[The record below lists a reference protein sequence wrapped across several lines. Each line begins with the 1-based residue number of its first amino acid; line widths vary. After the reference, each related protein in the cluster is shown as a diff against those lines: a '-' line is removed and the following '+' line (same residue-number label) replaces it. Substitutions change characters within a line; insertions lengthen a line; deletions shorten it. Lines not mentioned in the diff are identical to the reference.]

1 MKMEVLRFNLRRAP
15 VVSLLLFMIMA
26 AGCQCEPSPQVVVYT
41 SQDRVYAE
49 PIFQEFTRRTGIK
62 VSALYDS
69 EAAKT
74 VGLANRL
81 LAEKS
86 HPQCDLFWNNEELRT
101 WQLAAKNVVET
112 NWPSLGYRA
121 RRMVLNTNQLSIQII
136 PLISG
141 DGKNLGLRDLAIS
154 FTSGKVALAYPL
166 FGTTATH
173 LMALRQYW
181 GEKKW
186 EQWCRALQ
194 AKKPFLVDGNSAV
207 VNLVG
212 RGEALV
218 GLTDSD
224 DIAAG
229 QREGLPVAGVDVG
242 DVPQML
248 IPNTVALVIGRRHSA
263 EATSLANF
271 LREGPTMKRLVDAHA
286 LDSVDPPDTVSGRLV
301 VNYPDL
307 LRDLEA
313 ATRTLEEIFLK

>member
-1 MKMEVLRFNLRRAP
+1 MTL
-15 VVSLLLFMIMA
+15 A
-26 AGCQCEPSPQVVVYT
+26 AGCGRESSPQVVVYT

-62 VSALYDS
+62 VNALYDS

-81 LAEKS
+81 LAEKT

-101 WQLAAKNVVET
+101 WQLAARDVVET
-112 NWPSLGYRA
+112 NWLSLGYRA
-121 RRMVLNTNQLSIQII
+121 RRLVLNTNHLPVQT
-136 PLISG
+136 ISSMAG
-141 DGKNLGLRDLAIS
+141 DGKGLGLRDLATS
-154 FTSGKVALAYPL
+154 AWSGKVALAYPL

-186 EQWCRALQ
+186 EQWCRALR
-194 AKKPFLVDGNSAV
+194 ANKPFLVEGNSAV

-212 RGEALV
+212 RGEAWA

-224 DIAAG
+224 DVAAG
-229 QREGLPVAGVDVG
+229 QREGLPVAGLALN

-248 IPNTVALVIGRRHSA
+248 IPNTVSLVIRRRHTIEAKTLA
-263 EATSLANF
+263 EFLGEPATL
-271 LREGPTMKRLVDAHA
+271 KRLVEAHA
-286 LDSVDPPDTVSGRLV
+286 LDGVNPPETVSERLV

-307 LRDLEA
+307 LRDLDA
-313 ATRTLEEIFLK
+313 ATHTLEEIFLK